1 MAATFTGLAS
11 TESRGSALAHGPPG
25 ALDAVYAR
33 GLLHRGGVMIGRAAV
48 FIRAHAADL
57 GARVPL
63 FAALTRFTLA
73 TLASAS
79 LSFLLPIVLHEWA
92 GLGERAAVGLSFG
105 IAYAFNFLTLRR
117 LVFASKASL
126 GRDLWRYA
134 LVNALFRIAEFFA
147 FSALRSAA
155 ILSYAAALLFVLT
168 ASTLVKFFAYRR
180 LFGGQ
185 R

>member
-1 MAATFTGLAS
+1 
-11 TESRGSALAHGPPG
+11 
-25 ALDAVYAR
+25 
-33 GLLHRGGVMIGRAAV
+33 MIGRAAV
-48 FIRAHAADL
+48 ALRARAADL

-63 FAALTRFTLA
+63 LAAFSRFAMA

-79 LSFLLPIVLHEWA
+79 LSFLLPILLHEWA
-92 GLGERAAVGLSFG
+92 GLGERTAVGLSFG

-155 ILSYAAALLFVLT
+155 ILSYAAALLFVL
-168 ASTLVKFFAYRR
+168 AVSTLVKFFAYRR
-180 LFGGQ
+180 LFGGG

>member
-1 MAATFTGLAS
+1 
-11 TESRGSALAHGPPG
+11 
-25 ALDAVYAR
+25 
-33 GLLHRGGVMIGRAAV
+33 MIGRAAA
-48 FIRAHAADL
+48 FIRAQAADL
-57 GARVPL
+57 GARLP
-63 FAALTRFTLA
+63 FIAALVRFGLA

-79 LSFLLPIVLHEWA
+79 LSFLLPIILHEW
-92 GLGERAAVGLSFG
+92 GGMGERSAVGLSFA

-147 FSALRSAA
+147 FAALRSAA
-155 ILSYAAALLFVLT
+155 ILSYAAALLVVL
-168 ASTLVKFFAYRR
+168 AVSTLVKFFAYRW
-180 LFGGQ
+180 LFGRQ